1 MVEDEP
7 AVGEVVALLLRDFG
21 YQVLTAENGEAAE
34 QLIARH
40 AGAIDLVLTD
50 LNMPRMNGR
59 ELMERLTT
67 NNPGVRVILTSGN
80 DDLLDEHSAQSLE
93 IEFLPKPFTGRGLA
107 ERVRQVL
114 DRSPPPA
121 LHETNRA
128 NQPNDSKAHSPR
140 KIDVVQEMRFIV
152 NP

>member
-1 MVEDEP
+1 MAKRPSE
-7 AVGEVVALLLRDFG
+7 
-21 YQVLTAENGEAAE
+21 
-34 QLIARH
+34 LIASH

-93 IEFLPKPFTGRGLA
+93 VEFSA
-107 ERVRQVL
+107 ETVY
-114 DRSPPPA
+114 
-121 LHETNRA
+121 RA
-128 NQPNDSKAHSPR
+128 RPG
-140 KIDVVQEMRFIV
+140 
-152 NP
+152 